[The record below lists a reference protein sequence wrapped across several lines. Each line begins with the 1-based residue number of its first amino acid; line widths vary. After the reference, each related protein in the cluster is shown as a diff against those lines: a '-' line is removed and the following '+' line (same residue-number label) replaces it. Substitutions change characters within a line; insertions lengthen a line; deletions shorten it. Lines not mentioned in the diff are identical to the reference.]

1 MLWIDYKIHG
11 VPVYAWRGFSSQHFR
26 LLSTLC
32 RLTNETV
39 THAIENVGI
48 QKLVTLDVIKE
59 DDFNIQLNTTL
70 NQFKQT
76 LMINFDL
83 LINTIQLLIQLLFNL
98 TGPVNMETKAMDC
111 ICATDPY
118 CQTPVVD
125 PVDQVFTLALA
136 TSFNDVPGQV
146 LGCFKFDSVL
156 LSTLECYYSDSC
168 LALSYKYI
176 NLTLYNSGADF
187 KMVNAT
193 LLVYDPVSSRFP
205 PNTSIS
211 AILKELMIEQ
221 WNSSFSFDRYYETCV
236 PIKCTYSQVTRT
248 NSFIGTVLLLMSS
261 IGGLSAAL
269 RLITPLLIKIIVRM
283 TRQRAPGQPKQQS
296 QAVYGITQPQTITKI
311 FDKPTIDD
319 YNNLLRTY
327 NDSLHCRC
335 SSISLMYDHFIK
347 IEPVYHQICSS
358 VFTSQQWQTNI
369 TKSLVPDLSVYLI
382 KDYRSFISSH
392 FQFLSHLCYLA
403 TESMNDTIDQLLFSF
418 LLTNEL
424 LSSHELDMRIELL
437 VNQTRSSAPIN
448 FRDRLFLLR
457 TASHA
462 TPIISTYG
470 TNFRFIAPWLNASS
484 SSAITYALTYDNNCS
499 CALDMTCNTQAGFFS
514 QNGSVFVPI
523 KGLKMGCTPSEALLA
538 STLEC
543 FYDSL
548 CINLTQE
555 YTIAANNSINIIDY
569 SSLSINNS
577 RFLINSTVM
586 DLVNDIFLENWVTNI
601 SYPAYFA
608 KCSPSSCS
616 HSFKQQYS
624 LIYTITLLIGLYG
637 GLTFIFKWICPKLVV
652 LLSKIY
658 RYMKKRTNIVQSD
671 LSISVTTV
679 ESTGTIQQIANVH
692 NIVVHSDEQSTSSL
706 QTMQFSTR
714 TNRFFIMGIIV
725 FVAMIIVLVIVSIY
739 LNRLVK
745 PVDTIFTIPSTV
757 STMITTSSMIISS
770 TTPEPP
776 CQVTFQLSSTYPNN
790 GDGYGSSLA
799 TGDFDNNG
807 YLDIAFVDPGPDTM
821 GILLSNNDGSFRAQI
836 LYSFE
841 QQADPGWIVVGDFNN
856 DGHADLVVIHYTG
869 YMISIFLSNGD
880 ETFQTRMTSSTTPV
894 FGGVTAVTIDFNGD
908 GNLDLIIGG
917 QGLCIKFGDGTGSF
931 SAPLV
936 VAADIVSANMI
947 MTGHFNDDDQLDLV
961 VLDSYD
967 ANIKF
972 LLNDGYGDF
981 RLSTEFST
989 GQDSSPESF
998 TLSDFNNDNRLD
1010 LAVANTDKSNI
1021 GVFLQNSNGTFSQK
1035 ITYFTGTYSKPT
1047 SIVAADFNNDGQI
1060 DLIVTNQY
1068 LHNLGIYL
1076 GSGDG
1081 TFFSPAI
1088 FSTGTGSTPTDLIA
1102 RDFNNDRKLDL
1113 AVVDENNNNILILF
1127 NTCTCCVDE
1136 VLQ

>member
-1 MLWIDYKIHG
+1 
-11 VPVYAWRGFSSQHFR
+11 
-26 LLSTLC
+26 
-32 RLTNETV
+32 
-39 THAIENVGI
+39 
-48 QKLVTLDVIKE
+48 
-59 DDFNIQLNTTL
+59 
-70 NQFKQT
+70 
-76 LMINFDL
+76 
-83 LINTIQLLIQLLFNL
+83 
-98 TGPVNMETKAMDC
+98 MDC

-125 PVDQVFTLALA
+125 PVDQMYTWFTA

-146 LGCFKFDSVL
+146 LSCFKFDSVL

-176 NLTLYNSGADF
+176 NSTSNSFDTGF
-187 KMVNAT
+187 KMLNAK
-193 LLVYDPVSSRFP
+193 LLVYDPVLSRFP

-221 WNSSFSFDRYYETCV
+221 WNSSFSFNRYYETCA
-236 PIKCTYSQVTRT
+236 PIKCTYSQVTHT
-248 NSFIGTVLLLMSS
+248 SSFIGAVLLLMSS

-283 TRQRAPGQPKQQS
+283 KRQRASGQPKQQS
-296 QAVYGITQPQTITKI
+296 QGNCFSDLEY
-311 FDKPTIDD
+311 
-319 YNNLLRTY
+319 
-327 NDSLHCRC
+327 
-335 SSISLMYDHFIK
+335 
-347 IEPVYHQICSS
+347 ICSS
-358 VFTSQQWQTNI
+358 VFTSRQWQTNI
-369 TKSLVPDLSVYLI
+369 TKSLVPHLSIYLI
-382 KDYRSFISSH
+382 KDYRRFISSH

-424 LSSHELDMRIELL
+424 LSSRELDMRIELL
-437 VNQTRSSAPIN
+437 VNQTRSSAPVN

-514 QNGSVFVPI
+514 QNGSVFVPVR
-523 KGLKMGCTPSEALLA
+523 GLKMGCTPSETLLA

-548 CINLTQE
+548 CIKRIQE
-555 YTIAANNSINIIDY
+555 YTIATNNSINIIDY

-586 DLVNDIFLENWVTNI
+586 DLISDLFLENWVTNI
-601 SYPAYFA
+601 SYPAYYA

-616 HSFKQQYS
+616 HSFKQRYS

-637 GLTFIFKWICPKLVV
+637 GLTFIFKWICPKIVV
-652 LLSKIY
+652 LFSKIY
-658 RYMKKRTNIVQSD
+658 RYLQKRSNTVQSD
-671 LSISVTTV
+671 LSTTVTTV
-679 ESTGTIQQIANVH
+679 ESTVTIQQTANVH
-692 NIVVHSDEQSTSSL
+692 NSVVHSDEQPTNSL
-706 QTMQFSTR
+706 HTMQFSSR
-714 TNRFFIMGIIV
+714 INRFFILGILV

-745 PVDTIFTIPSTV
+745 PVDTIFTISSTV

-770 TTPEPP
+770 TPVPP
-776 CQVTFQLSSTYPNN
+776 CQVTFKLSSTYPNN
-790 GDGYGSSLA
+790 GDGAGSHLA
-799 TGDFDNNG
+799 AGDFYNNG
-807 YLDIAFVDPGPDTM
+807 YLDIAFVNPGPDTM
-821 GILLSNNDGSFRAQI
+821 GILLSNNDGSFRVQI

-841 QQADPGWIVVGDFNN
+841 EHADPSWVVVGDFNN
-856 DGHADLVVIHYTG
+856 DGHADIVVVHFTG
-869 YMISIFLSNGD
+869 YMISIFLGNGG
-880 ETFQTRMTSSTTPV
+880 ETFQSRMASSTRPV

-917 QGLCIKFGDGTGSF
+917 FGLCIKFGDGTGSF

-936 VAADIVSANMI
+936 VAADIEFANMI

-961 VLDSYD
+961 VLDSYN
-967 ANIKF
+967 AYIKV
-972 LLNDGYGDF
+972 LLNDGRGDF

-989 GQDSSPESF
+989 GQYSSPDSF

-1010 LAVANTDKSNI
+1010 LAVANTDNSNI
-1021 GVFLQNSNGTFSQK
+1021 GIFLQNSNRTFSQQ
-1035 ITYFTGTYSKPT
+1035 ITYFTGTYSQPT

-1060 DLIVTNQY
+1060 DLIVTNMY

-1081 TFFSPAI
+1081 TFFSPTI
-1088 FSTGTGSTPTDLIA
+1088 FSTGTGSSPTDLIA

-1113 AVVDENNNNILILF
+1113 AVVDKTNNNILLLF

-1136 VLQ
+1136 VLQQQ

>member
-1 MLWIDYKIHG
+1 MLGIDLRFNG
-11 VPVYAWRGFSSQHFR
+11 VRAYAWRGFSSRHFR

-39 THAIENVGI
+39 THAIKTFGI

-76 LMINFDL
+76 LIINFDL

-98 TGPVNMETKAMDC
+98 TGPVNMKTKIVDC

-118 CQTPVVD
+118 CQTSVVD
-125 PVDQVFTLALA
+125 PIDQMYIWNPT
-136 TSFNDVPGQV
+136 TSFNEVPGQV
-146 LGCFKFDSVL
+146 IGCFNFDSVL

-176 NLTLYNSGADF
+176 NFTLDQFDTGL
-187 KMVNAT
+187 KKVNAK
-193 LLVYDPVSSRFP
+193 LLVYDPEASRFP
-205 PNTSIS
+205 PNTSIET
-211 AILKELMIEQ
+211 ILKELMIEQ
-221 WNSSFSFDRYYETCV
+221 WNSSFAFDRYYETCA

-248 NSFIGTVLLLMSS
+248 SSFIGTVLLLMSS

-283 TRQRAPGQPKQQS
+283 KRQRAPGQPKQQS
-296 QAVYGITQPQTITKI
+296 QGNCFSDLEY
-311 FDKPTIDD
+311 
-319 YNNLLRTY
+319 
-327 NDSLHCRC
+327 
-335 SSISLMYDHFIK
+335 
-347 IEPVYHQICSS
+347 ICSS
-358 VFTSQQWQTNI
+358 VFTSRQWQTNI

-382 KDYRSFISSH
+382 KDYRRFVSSH
-392 FQFLSHLCYLA
+392 LQFLSHLCDLA
-403 TESMNDTIDQLLFSF
+403 TNSMNNTIDQFLSSF

-424 LSSHELDMRIELL
+424 LSSHELDMHIELL
-437 VNQTRSSAPIN
+437 VDQTRLSAPVN
-448 FRDRLFLLR
+448 FQNRLFLLR

-470 TNFRFIAPWLNASS
+470 TNFRFIVPWLNANS

-514 QNGSVFVPI
+514 QNGSVFIPI
-523 KGLKMGCTPSEALLA
+523 KGLKMGCTPSEALLG

-548 CINLTQE
+548 CINRIQE
-555 YTIAANNSINIIDY
+555 YTIAANNSINIINY

-586 DLVNDIFLENWVTNI
+586 ELINDLFIEDWMTNI

-652 LLSKIY
+652 LFSKMY
-658 RYMKKRTNIVQSD
+658 RYLKKRRNIVQSD
-671 LSISVTTV
+671 LSITVTTV
-679 ESTGTIQQIANVH
+679 ENTVTIQQTTNVH
-692 NIVVHSDEQSTSSL
+692 NIVVHSDEQPTSSL
-706 QTMQFSTR
+706 HTMQFSSR
-714 TNRFFIMGIIV
+714 TNRFFILGIIL
-725 FVAMIIVLVIVSIY
+725 FVVMIIALVIVSIY
-739 LNRLVK
+739 LNLLAKRI
-745 PVDTIFTIPSTV
+745 DTIFTIPSTV
-757 STMITTSSMIISS
+757 STMITTPSMIISS
-770 TTPEPP
+770 TPESL
-776 CQVTFQLSSTYPNN
+776 CQVTFQLSSTYPTN
-790 GDGYGSSLA
+790 GNTYGSHLA
-799 TGDFDNNG
+799 AGDFDNNG
-807 YLDIAFVDPGPDTM
+807 YLDIPFVNPGPDTM
-821 GILLSNNDGSFRAQI
+821 AILLNNNDESFRVQI

-841 QQADPGWIVVGDFNN
+841 QQDDPQWIVVEDFNN
-856 DGHADLVVIHYTG
+856 DGHADIVVIHYTG
-869 YMISIFLSNGD
+869 YMMSIFLSNDD
-880 ETFQTRMTSSTTPV
+880 ETFQTRMTSSTRPI
-894 FGGVTAVTIDFNGD
+894 FGGKTAVTVDFNGD

-917 QGLCIKFGDGTGSF
+917 DGLCVKFGDGTGTF
-931 SAPLV
+931 SASLV
-936 VAADIVSANMI
+936 VAADIVSTDMI

-967 ANIKF
+967 ANIKV
-972 LLNDGYGDF
+972 LLNDGRGDF

-989 GQDSSPESF
+989 GQYSNPNSF

-1021 GVFLQNSNGTFSQK
+1021 GVFLQNSNETFSQK
-1035 ITYFTGTYSKPT
+1035 ITYFTGTYSHPT
-1047 SIVAADFNNDGQI
+1047 TIVAADFNNDGQI
-1060 DLIVTNQY
+1060 DLIVTNKY
-1068 LHNLGIYL
+1068 LHNFGIFL

-1081 TFFSPAI
+1081 TFFPSST
-1088 FSTGTGSTPTDLIA
+1088 FSTGPDSTPTELIA

-1113 AVVDENNNNILILF
+1113 AVVDETNNNILILF
-1127 NTCTCCVDE
+1127 NTCTCCVDG
-1136 VLQ
+1136 VLQQQ

>member
-1 MLWIDYKIHG
+1 MLRIDYKIHG
-11 VPVYAWRGFSSQHFR
+11 VPVYAWRGFSSRHFR

-39 THAIENVGI
+39 THAIENFGI

-59 DDFNIQLNTTL
+59 DDFNIQLNTAL

-98 TGPVNMETKAMDC
+98 TGPANLKTKAVDC

-125 PVDQVFTLALA
+125 PVDQVYTLALA

-146 LGCFKFDSVL
+146 LSCFKFDSVL

-176 NLTLYNSGADF
+176 NLTLYNTDTDF

-193 LLVYDPVSSRFP
+193 LLVYDLVSSRFP

-221 WNSSFSFDRYYETCV
+221 WNSSFSFDRYYETCA
-236 PIKCTYSQVTRT
+236 PIKCTYS
-248 NSFIGTVLLLMSS
+248 
-261 IGGLSAAL
+261 
-269 RLITPLLIKIIVRM
+269 
-283 TRQRAPGQPKQQS
+283 
-296 QAVYGITQPQTITKI
+296 
-311 FDKPTIDD
+311 
-319 YNNLLRTY
+319 
-327 NDSLHCRC
+327 
-335 SSISLMYDHFIK
+335 
-347 IEPVYHQICSS
+347 QICSS

-382 KDYRSFISSH
+382 KDYRRFISSH

-462 TPIISTYG
+462 TPIISTYE

-499 CALDMTCNTQAGFFS
+499 CALDMTCNTQAGFFL

-548 CINLTQE
+548 CINRIQE
-555 YTIAANNSINIIDY
+555 YTIAANNSINIINY

-577 RFLINSTVM
+577 RYLINSTVM
-586 DLVNDIFLENWVTNI
+586 ELINDLFLENWVTNI

-608 KCSPSSCS
+608 KCSPFSCS

-624 LIYTITLLIGLYG
+624 FIYTITLLIGLYG

-652 LLSKIY
+652 LFNKIY
-658 RYMKKRTNIVQSD
+658 RYWKKRRNIVQSD
-671 LSISVTTV
+671 LSTTVTTV
-679 ESTGTIQQIANVH
+679 ENTVTIQQTANVH
-692 NIVVHSDEQSTSSL
+692 NIVVHSDEQPTSSL
-706 QTMQFSTR
+706 HTMQFSTR
-714 TNRFFIMGIIV
+714 TNRFFILGTIV

-770 TTPEPP
+770 TPGLYSDRVFKKNLTIISCMRITSIRLEEIDGVEPP

-790 GDGYGSSLA
+790 GDGGGSHLA
-799 TGDFDNNG
+799 AGDFDNNG
-807 YLDIAFVDPGPDTM
+807 YLDIPFVNPGPDTM
-821 GILLSNNDGSFRAQI
+821 GILLSNNDGSFRVQGS
-836 LYSFE
+836 YSFE
-841 QQADPGWIVVGDFNN
+841 QHTDPSWIVVGDFNN
-856 DGHADLVVIHYTG
+856 DGHADIVVISYT
-869 YMISIFLSNGD
+869 YNIISIFPGNGD
-880 ETFQTRMTSSTTPV
+880 GIFETGMTSSTTPV
-894 FGGVTAVTIDFNGD
+894 LHPETAVTVDFNGD

-917 QGLCIKFGDGTGSF
+917 LGLCIKFGDGTGSF

-936 VAADIVSANMI
+936 VAADIEFVDMI
-947 MTGHFNDDDQLDLV
+947 MTGHFNDDDLLDLI

-967 ANIKF
+967 AYIKV
-972 LLNDGYGDF
+972 LLNDGRGDF

-989 GQDSSPESF
+989 GQYSSPESF

-1010 LAVANTDKSNI
+1010 LAVANTDNSNI
-1021 GVFLQNSNGTFSQK
+1021 GIFLQNSNGTFNQK
-1035 ITYFTGTYSKPT
+1035 ITYFTGTYSQPT

-1068 LHNLGIYL
+1068 LHNLGIFL

-1081 TFFSPAI
+1081 TFFSPTI

-1113 AVVDENNNNILILF
+1113 AVVDKNNNNIIILF
-1127 NTCTCCVDE
+1127 NTCTCCADE
-1136 VLQ
+1136 VLQQQ